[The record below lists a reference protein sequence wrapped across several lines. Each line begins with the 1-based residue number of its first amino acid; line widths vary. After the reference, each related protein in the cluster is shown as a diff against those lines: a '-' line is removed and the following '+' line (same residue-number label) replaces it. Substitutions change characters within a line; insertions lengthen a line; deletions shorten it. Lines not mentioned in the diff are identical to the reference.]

1 MLYLNVLLTKCRANK
16 WELKLA
22 QTKIPLVTQAC
33 RKGARRMLTYAMLN
47 CHSKNATLVSKK
59 QTDHQSKYWLLHVNF
74 LDIAFITLM
83 KGTDSMEKYI
93 QRLIQRLIFLV
104 TCCTGGGVIHE
115 I

>member
-1 MLYLNVLLTKCRANK
+1 MGDETCTNQDPFSDTGL
-16 WELKLA
+16 
-22 QTKIPLVTQAC
+22 Q
-33 RKGARRMLTYAMLN
+33 KGARQ
-47 CHSKNATLVSKK
+47 K

-74 LDIAFITLM
+74 LDIAFITPM

-93 QRLIQRLIFLV
+93 QLLIQRLIFLV